1 MKNFWT
7 LWVFILILSCRE
19 KTIHPLQ
26 GEVVEA
32 VYGLGIIKSENHYE
46 AKAAILSSVKEF
58 YVTEGM
64 NVAKGTKLFKTDQG
78 SIYYSPF
85 AGKVTDIPVPIS
97 QNLFPQTTILS
108 LIDLN
113 HLYLEV
119 SLEQQGA
126 MKLKEG
132 LKAEISFEFFRN
144 KKIIGTIT
152 SLYPK
157 NDQFIAKVLVSQ
169 WPPGILPGMSA
180 DVAFE
185 VARKKSVTLVP
196 LKAVANGHILMRRD
210 SIKKKLKVEIG
221 LLDQEKVEIVSP
233 KLFLT
238 DEIILP

>member
-7 LWVFILILSCRE
+7 LWVFIIILSCRE
-19 KTIHPLQ
+19 KTTHPLQ

-32 VYGLGIIKSENHYE
+32 VYGLGIIKSENHYD

-58 YVTEGM
+58 YVTEGED
-64 NVAKGTKLFKTDQG
+64 VKKGQKLFKTDQG
-78 SIYYSPF
+78 SIYFSPF

-157 NDQFIAKVLVSQ
+157 NDQFIAKVLVSK